1 MTYQQHGAFSCDE
14 CPESIET
21 GEEDFNEAR
30 AAMIKAG
37 WRAFMGPDKKMAH
50 ACPVCV
56 GEFARRSRPSQ

>member
-21 GEEDFNEAR
+21 DEEDF
-30 AAMIKAG
+30 AAAKAAIEKAG
-37 WRAFMGPDKKMAH
+37 WRTFKGPGGEWAQ

-56 GEFARRSRPSQ
+56 AEFAKRAAR